1 MHTSK
6 TQARSPMPILNQ
18 FTMVQLTID
27 NAKECQRSKT
37 VFQAADA
44 QIPKAQDRR
53 PKASPR
59 VPVVPNAPFVPD
71 VRDVQGF
78 SANARSNA
86 KIEQRRD
93 ELGSFAPVFAKMI
106 ENADKCSTVF
116 HPRAHRVEQMTHFDV
131 LKPEPAVSR
140 VSSVSCNSSLS
151 SVLANYALWKNE
163 TQEVMDSPL

>member
-6 TQARSPMPILNQ
+6 TQAQSPMSIFNQ

-37 VFQAADA
+37 ILQATDA
-44 QIPKAQDRR
+44 QRPKAQDQR

-59 VPVVPNAPFVPD
+59 VPVVPDVPRVPD
-71 VRDVQGF
+71 VRDVRGVRGVQGF
-78 SANARSNA
+78 SANAWSNA

-131 LKPEPAVSR
+131 LKPEPAVSGG
-140 VSSVSCNSSLS
+140 SSVSCNSSLS
-151 SVLANYALWKNE
+151 FVSSVTE
-163 TQEVMDSPL
+163 TYGICEK